1 MAQKAR
7 DLACN
12 HVFFSVYLK
21 GNMNLDELK
30 LDITWRSLWRI
41 LALGLLVV
49 GIWHFKWLIFVVL
62 FSVIL
67 AMIFERPI
75 NKLITHKFPRIV
87 ATTIVYSLIILF
99 LAGLIY
105 LTVPIIVENVAPFS
119 KLFTQNTVQSQ
130 VTNLISG
137 KTSLSGSGTTAT
149 ATNVLSIFGGEI
161 GAWWEN
167 ISRIFKTLGNVGD
180 SLGKGA
186 LVVMMAYYLNLKKG
200 GVRSNLAK
208 LLPERHQEMF
218 NELWPR
224 IQYKVDSWFYSQ
236 LLISVIIGVVV
247 FIGLLLLQ
255 VRYSYFLGILVA
267 FLDFIPY
274 VGPAI
279 GLGLIVVVSIKEGW
293 VTVVLAAALF
303 LFAQNLESIVSPY
316 FRGKMIKMDPIMII
330 LALLIGGSLG
340 GAIGMILAIPLAA
353 IVSEIIQDKKIM
365 KVLFHRTEY
374 VPVDNEQNISS

>member
-1 MAQKAR
+1 MA
-7 DLACN
+7 
-12 HVFFSVYLK
+12 SE
-21 GNMNLDELK
+21 ELK
-30 LDITWRSLWRI
+30 LDITWRSLWRV

-49 GIWHFKWLIFVVL
+49 GVWHFKWLIFVAL
-62 FSVIL
+62 FAIIL

-75 NKLITHKFPRIV
+75 NKIIVHKVPRIL
-87 ATTIVYSLIILF
+87 ATTLIYLLIIIF

-105 LTVPIIVENVAPFS
+105 LTVPIIVENISPFS
-119 KLFTQNTVQSQ
+119 KLISQNTVQKQ

-137 KTSLSGSGTTAT
+137 KIGLSASSTAT
-149 ATNVLSIFGGEI
+149 TPNILSIFGGEL

-167 ISRIFKTLGNVGD
+167 ITRIFKTLGNVGD
-180 SLGKGA
+180 SLGKGV

-200 GVRSNLAK
+200 GVRNNLAK
-208 LLPERHQEMF
+208 LLPEKHQEMF
-218 NELWPR
+218 NEFWPR

-236 LLISVIIGVVV
+236 LLISVIIGVVM

-267 FLDFIPY
+267 FLDFVPY

-279 GLGLIVVVSIKEGW
+279 GLGFIIVVSLKEGW
-293 VTVVLAAALF
+293 LTVMLAAALF

-316 FRGKMIKMDPIMII
+316 LRGKMIKMDPIMII

-353 IVSEIIQDKKIM
+353 IASEIIQDKKIM
-365 KVLFHRTEY
+365 HVILHRTEY
-374 VPVDNEQNISS
+374 VPVEEDK

>member
-1 MAQKAR
+1 MKAE
-7 DLACN
+7 
-12 HVFFSVYLK
+12 
-21 GNMNLDELK
+21 ELK
-30 LDITWRSLWRI
+30 LDITWKSLWRV

-49 GIWHFKWLIFVVL
+49 GVWHFKWLIFVVL
-62 FSVIL
+62 FSIIL

-75 NKLITHKFPRIV
+75 NKLIAHKLPRMI
-87 ATTIVYSLIILF
+87 ATTAVYLLVIFS

-105 LTVPIIVENVAPFS
+105 LTIPIIVENVAPFS
-119 KLFTQNTVQSQ
+119 KLFTQNTVQNQ
-130 VTNLISG
+130 VTNLING
-137 KTSLSGSGTTAT
+137 KTVISAPATTSAAPNILSL
-149 ATNVLSIFGGEI
+149 FGGEI

-167 ISRIFKTLGNVGD
+167 ISKIFKTLGNVGD
-180 SLGKGA
+180 SLGKGVLA
-186 LVVMMAYYLNLKKG
+186 VMMAYYLNLKKG

-208 LLPERHQEMF
+208 LLPEKHQELF
-218 NELWPR
+218 NAFWPR

-236 LLISVIIGVVV
+236 LLISAIIGIVV

-293 VTVVLAAALF
+293 LTVVLAAALF
-303 LFAQNLESIVSPY
+303 LFAQNLESIISPY

-340 GAIGMILAIPLAA
+340 GAIGMVLAIPLAA
-353 IVSEIIQDKKIM
+353 IVSEILQDKKIM
-365 KVLFHRTEY
+365 KALFHKTEY
-374 VPVDNEQNISS
+374 VPVGEEEANP